1 MKKISK
7 IIIILITTFI
17 LTISLIVGN
26 NVSMAKEETYNIK
39 QAKDKLDKINSLIEE
54 AKEYN
59 KKGYKIDT
67 TKLIEAQTICN
78 QLYSNALLYEPAIL
92 YNNDVDTV
100 EKALKKYEEDKV
112 KLNIPNITTTNKD
125 ISGTSTVTS
134 GTGSASGTSTVTSG
148 TGSTSGTS
156 TVTSGTGSTSGTST
170 ATSGTGSTPE
180 TSSGLETSTSSSE
193 SSDFG
198 DTYYIPKKLKR
209 YPGNIYK
216 VNASLGENKRDRGG
230 KAGDQTGEEVTIKPF
245 TGSRKFSI
253 FRYPDSKVARTI
265 AFYLGDI
272 AANNNVGYD
281 QDDRDTLGKEMAKV
295 NYDPEKLATPCET
308 DCSAF
313 TSHGIKFAFMKA
325 GISKSV
331 SEDVGTGDLR
341 DKLPEWGFQEISEI
355 GTGTL
360 EELAKTQKLQIGD
373 IALTVGKGHVTV
385 CIGDYYFSDQTP
397 PSSPGAYGSGVSGGY
412 TADGEEI
419 DDRQNIDEKRFRFS
433 GLPGDVTYEGEIN
446 PIRNFFKKIGDFID
460 YLLGLLFLII
470 KVLIIGFTNI
480 IYNIFLI
487 MVSFMKK

>member
-39 QAKDKLDKINSLIEE
+39 QARDKLDKINSLIEE

-100 EKALKKYEEDKV
+100 EEALKKYEEDKV

-125 ISGTSTVTS
+125 I
-134 GTGSASGTSTVTSG
+134 
-148 TGSTSGTS
+148 SGTS

-216 VNASLGENKRDRGG
+216 VNASRDENKNTERG
-230 KAGDQTGEEVTIKPF
+230 KAGDQTGEEITIKPF
-245 TGSRKFSI
+245 AGSRNFTI

-281 QDDRDTLGKEMAKV
+281 QLQRETLRIEMAKV

-331 SEDVGTGDLR
+331 TEDISTADLR
-341 DKLPEWGFQEISEI
+341 GKLPEWGFQEISEI

-373 IALTVGKGHVTV
+373 IALTVGAGHVTV

-397 PSSPGAYGSGVSGGY
+397 PSSPGTYGSGVSGGY

>member
-1 MKKISK
+1 MKKPIK
-7 IIIILITTFI
+7 ILIILIIIFVLLISPMTNWIYVKAKTIYYEEAKLEKMLDNLYKDKEKVTDFVLKQNLGDSYDSI
-17 LTISLIVGN
+17 LATKESQKGKGLIGIDESVMN
-26 NVSMAKEETYNIK
+26 TLYD
-39 QAKDKLDKINSLIEE
+39 QAKDANIKILLEE
-54 AKEYN
+54 R
-59 KKGYKIDT
+59 
-67 TKLIEAQTICN
+67 
-78 QLYSNALLYEPAIL
+78 
-92 YNNDVDTV
+92 
-100 EKALKKYEEDKV
+100 DKV
-112 KLNIPNITTTNKD
+112 TQQTTTATT
-125 ISGTSTVTS
+125 SGTSTVTS
-134 GTGSASGTSTVTSG
+134 GTGSAA
-148 TGSTSGTS
+148 
-156 TVTSGTGSTSGTST
+156 GTST

-180 TSSGLETSTSSSE
+180 TSSGLEMSTSSSE

-216 VNASLGENKRDRGG
+216 VNASRDENKNTEGG
-230 KAGDQTGEEVTIKPF
+230 KAGDQNGEEITIKPF
-245 TGSRKFSI
+245 AGSRKFSI

-281 QDDRDTLGKEMAKV
+281 QLQRETLGIEMAKV
-295 NYDPEKLATPCET
+295 NYDPENLATPCET

-331 SEDVGTGDLR
+331 TEEYTSTLR
-341 DKLPEWGFQEISEI
+341 EKLPEWGFQEISEI

-373 IALTVGKGHVTV
+373 IALTVGSGHVTV

-397 PSSPGAYGSGVSGGY
+397 PSSPGSYGSGVSGGY

>member
-100 EKALKKYEEDKV
+100 EEALKKYEEDKV

-134 GTGSASGTSTVTSG
+134 GTGS
-148 TGSTSGTS
+148 
-156 TVTSGTGSTSGTST
+156 TSGTST

-180 TSSGLETSTSSSE
+180 TSSDLETSTSSSE

-216 VNASLGENKRDRGG
+216 VNASIDENSQKGGG
-230 KAGDQTGEEVTIKPF
+230 KAGDQTGNEVTIKPF
-245 TGSRKFSI
+245 TDNRKYSI

-281 QDDRDTLGKEMAKV
+281 QYQRDTLGNEMAKV
-295 NYDPEKLATPCET
+295 NYDPENLATPCET

-331 SEDVGTGDLR
+331 TEVDTGTLR
-341 DKLPEWGFQEISEI
+341 EKLPEWGFQEISEI

-373 IALTVGKGHVTV
+373 IALTVGAGHVTV

-397 PSSPGAYGSGVSGGY
+397 PSSPGTYGSGVSGGY

-480 IYNIFLI
+480 IYNIFLTI
-487 MVSFMKK
+487 TSFMKK

>member
-100 EKALKKYEEDKV
+100 EEALKKYEEDKV

-134 GTGSASGTSTVTSG
+134 GTGS
-148 TGSTSGTS
+148 TSGTS
-156 TVTSGTGSTSGTST
+156 TT
-170 ATSGTGSTPE
+170 TSGTGSTPE

-198 DTYYIPKKLKR
+198 DTYYIPKSISKVDNGIFVVDASTKNKN
-209 YPGNIYK
+209 YNPGDGSGIEVLIQVKDYDNRIYK
-216 VNASLGENKRDRGG
+216 VYRSNDM
-230 KAGDQTGEEVTIKPF
+230 
-245 TGSRKFSI
+245 KFQ
-253 FRYPDSKVARTI
+253 KTM
-265 AFYLGDI
+265 AFL
-272 AANNNVGYD
+272 AADLSNNDNIGYIYAA
-281 QDDRDTLGKEMAKV
+281 DTLRTYFRKH
-295 NYDPEKLATPCET
+295 NYNPDEITELCDT

-313 TSHGIKFAFMKA
+313 VSIAIEGAYAKSGQSTKVERMATSGMPDSLKKY
-325 GISKSV
+325 
-331 SEDVGTGDLR
+331 
-341 DKLPEWGFQEISEI
+341 GFNVVNEM
-355 GTGTL
+355 G
-360 EELAKTQKLQIGD
+360 AKTIRDFYKTGQLQIGD
-373 IALTVGKGHVTV
+373 ILVTVGEGHTA
-385 CIGDYYFSDQTP
+385 IFLGPYYTTGKIA
-397 PSSPGAYGSGVSGGY
+397 PSVSGSYGSGVSGGY

-480 IYNIFLI
+480 IYNIFLTI
-487 MVSFMKK
+487 TSFMKK